1 MVLLVIFF
9 KKKVKTN
16 RNFISCPNLLL
27 YNMTNATTTTFC
39 TFCMPLGSWQ
49 SLVKEIKSTFF
60 KNKFS
65 VFFASLFLLIQKK
78 KNLVFSFIILHL
90 TRQPP
95 PSLRCKY
102 LGILD
107 RLVRMV
113 TCLLFHYS
121 FYLNS
126 FCMLSCIY
134 ILAINVFPPN
144 FFELYLNLVSA

>member
-1 MVLLVIFF
+1 MVLLVIFL

-102 LGILD
+102 LGILN

-121 FYLNS
+121 ILFEFILHVIMY
-126 FCMLSCIY
+126 IY
-134 ILAINVFPPN
+134 SGHKRFSPK
-144 FFELYLNLVSA
+144 FF

>member
-1 MVLLVIFF
+1 MPPLQLFAHSVCHLVLGKVWSKKLNQHSLKINLVF
-9 KKKVKTN
+9 
-16 RNFISCPNLLL
+16 SLLL
-27 YNMTNATTTTFC
+27 CFY
-39 TFCMPLGSWQ
+39 LS
-49 SLVKEIKSTFF
+49 K
-60 KNKFS
+60 
-65 VFFASLFLLIQKK
+65 KK

-102 LGILD
+102 LGILN